1 MSKEELYEHFQIK
14 VDPKQDPLRI
24 DKFLMDRLPKIT
36 RNRLQKAIKNGYV
49 LVNGEEVKA
58 NYKVNPG
65 DVISVNYPEKPRL
78 GKKVEGEELPLNV
91 VYEDDDLM
99 VINKEPGMVVHPGI
113 GNFSGTLVNAVV
125 NYLEKTDLPVM
136 PGNLAD
142 RPGLVH
148 RIDKDTSGLL
158 VIAKNVDSMSALSA
172 QFKEHSVERTY
183 NAIVWGQP
191 DEEEGTIKS
200 YLGRHPT
207 NRMLFTSYED
217 PEEGKHAITH
227 YKVLRGLY
235 YVSLVECKLETGRTH
250 QIRVHMSSIGHTI
263 FNDSRYG
270 GDRILKGTVFSKY
283 KKFVENCFE
292 ILERQG
298 LHAATLGFIHPRT
311 GKKMQFEA
319 PLPDDMQ
326 QAIEKWEH
334 YVKYQKSMN
343 Q

>member
-158 VIAKNVDSMSALSA
+158 VIAKNVDAMSALSA

-250 QIRVHMSSIGHTI
+250 QIRVHMASIGHTI